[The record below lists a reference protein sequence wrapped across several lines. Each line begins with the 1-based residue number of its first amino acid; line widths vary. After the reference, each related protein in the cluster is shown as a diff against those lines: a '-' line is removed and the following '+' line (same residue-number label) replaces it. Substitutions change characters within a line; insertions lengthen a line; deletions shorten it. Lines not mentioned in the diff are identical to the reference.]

1 MGGEKMRPIK
11 KLAYLKQRLVHLKHQ
26 GAVLIISMI
35 FVLIFSTLAVS
46 MATLSGTNTQLAS
59 NQHKVGCALASAESG
74 LEVTRFWLS
83 RIIIPS
89 STSRCNYFST
99 INSALQNDLSTNYI
113 SNVYTVCD
121 GSTIT
126 IPSVTLGSAQG
137 QSFHAVITPLPTS
150 YDPNVIHV
158 DVTGVHGSI
167 TRTISVDYVFGPRPD
182 TIFDY
187 GVATKGSLSLAGN
200 AEIEGPNNV
209 SVDSDVYIASESSTL
224 ALTMKG
230 NSAIGGSVKVG
241 NPHATTDLGSR
252 ASIGGETGEGALNNV
267 FIGADQP
274 EFPTP
279 DPGYFEQY
287 VQNVFDP
294 ATDTSTDLILENI
307 RIPPDTNPTFSGN
320 ITLNGVIY
328 IETPNVVTF
337 SGGTTITGIIVG
349 NGSEE
354 DNSGTNQII
363 FRGSVDSS
371 PVSSLPDEPQFTD
384 IKDETGTFIVAPGFS
399 LSFGGNFNALALTGA
414 IAGNGIEFFGNAGGS
429 INGSIIDYSSGTMT
443 VTGNSDVY
451 FNPSSTTEIPSGFL
465 TSIGLQYDPGS
476 YVETMQ

>member
-1 MGGEKMRPIK
+1 MTPIN
-11 KLAYLKQRLVHLKHQ
+11 KLAYLKQRLVHLKSQ

-35 FVLIFSTLAVS
+35 FVLVFSALAVS
-46 MATLSGTNTQLAS
+46 MATLSGTNVQLAT

-83 RIIIPS
+83 RVIIPS
-89 STSRCNYFST
+89 STSSSNYFST
-99 INSALQNDLSTNYI
+99 INSSLYNDLATNSI
-113 SNVYTVCD
+113 SNVYTVSE

-126 IPSVTLGSAQG
+126 IPSVTLGSTQE
-137 QSFHAVITPLPTS
+137 QSFHAVITPLPTAL
-150 YDPNVIHV
+150 DPNIIRV

-182 TIFDY
+182 TVFDY
-187 GVATKGSLSLAGN
+187 GVATKGSLSLSGN

-209 SVDSDVYIASESSTL
+209 AVDSDVYIASESSLSAL
-224 ALTMKG
+224 AMRG
-230 NSAIGGSVKVG
+230 NSRIGGSVKIG
-241 NPHATTDLGSR
+241 NPNATADLGSR

-287 VQNVFDP
+287 VQSVFDP
-294 ATDTSTDLILENI
+294 ATDTTTDVTLENI
-307 RIPPDTNPTFSGN
+307 RIPADTNPDFSGN
-320 ITLNGVIY
+320 TALNGIIY

-337 SGGTTITGIIVG
+337 SGNTTITGIIVG
-349 NGSEE
+349 NGNDA
-354 DNSGTNQII
+354 DNSGTNQIV
-363 FRGSVDSS
+363 FSGNVDSS
-371 PVSSLPDEPQFTD
+371 PVSALPDESQFVGV
-384 IKDETGTFIVAPGFS
+384 KDETGTFIVAPGFS

-429 INGSIIDYSSGTMT
+429 INGSIIDYSSNGTMN
-443 VTGNSDVY
+443 VTGNSDIY
-451 FNPSSTTEIPSGFL
+451 FNPSGTTEIPAGFL
-465 TSIGLQYDPGS
+465 PSIGLQYDPDS
-476 YVETMQ
+476 YVETM

>member
-1 MGGEKMRPIK
+1 MTPIK
-11 KLAYLKQRLVHLKHQ
+11 KLVYPKPR

-35 FVLIFSTLAVS
+35 FILIFSTLAVS
-46 MATLSGTNTQLAS
+46 MATLSGTNAQLAT

-74 LEVTRFWLS
+74 LEVTRYWLS

-89 STSRCNYFST
+89 STPSSNYFST
-99 INSALQNDLSTNYI
+99 IDNSLNNDLATNSI
-113 SNVYTVCD
+113 SNVYTACD
-121 GSTIT
+121 GSIIT
-126 IPSVTLGSAQG
+126 IPSVTLGSAQE
-137 QSFHAVITPLPTS
+137 QSFRAVITPMPTAL
-150 YDPNVIHV
+150 DPSVIHV

-182 TIFDY
+182 TVFDY
-187 GVATKGSLSLAGN
+187 GVATKGSLSLSGN

-209 SVDSDVYIASESSTL
+209 SVASDVYIGSESSL
-224 ALTMKG
+224 SALKMRG
-230 NSAIGGSVKVG
+230 NSRIGGSVKVG
-241 NPHATTDLGSR
+241 NPNATADLGAR
-252 ASIGGETGEGALNNV
+252 ASIGGETGQAALDNV

-279 DPGYFEQY
+279 DPGYFDQY
-287 VQNVFDP
+287 VQNVFDSNS
-294 ATDTSTDLILENI
+294 DTTTDLTLENI

-320 ITLNGVIY
+320 ITLNGIIY

-337 SGGTTITGIIVG
+337 SGNTTITGIIVG
-349 NGSEE
+349 NGDDE
-354 DNSGTNQII
+354 DNSGTNQIL

-371 PVSSLPDEPQFTD
+371 PVSALPDESQFAS

-414 IAGNGIEFFGNAGGS
+414 IAGNGIEFFGNAGGT
-429 INGSIIDYSSGTMT
+429 INGSIIDYSSTGTMT
-443 VTGNSDVY
+443 VTGNSDIY
-451 FNPSSTTEIPSGFL
+451 FNPSGTTEIPAGFL
-465 TSIGLQYDPGS
+465 PSIGLQYDPDS

>member
-1 MGGEKMRPIK
+1 MTTIK
-11 KLAYLKQRLVHLKHQ
+11 KLAYLKQRLVHLKSQ

-35 FVLIFSTLAVS
+35 FVLIFSALAVS
-46 MATLSGTNTQLAS
+46 MATLSSTNVQLAS
-59 NQHKVGCALASAESG
+59 NQHKVDCALASAESG

-83 RIIIPS
+83 RVIIPS
-89 STSRCNYFST
+89 STSSSSYFST
-99 INSALQNDLSTNYI
+99 INSALHNDLATNSI
-113 SNVYTVCD
+113 SNVYPASD
-121 GSTIT
+121 GSIIA
-126 IPSVTLGSAQG
+126 IPSVTLGSAQE
-137 QSFHAVITPLPTS
+137 QSFHAVITPLPTAL
-150 YDPNVIHV
+150 DPNVIHV
-158 DVTGVHGSI
+158 DVTGVYGSV

-182 TIFDY
+182 TVFDY
-187 GVATKGSLSLAGN
+187 GVATKGSLSLSGN

-209 SVDSDVYIASESSTL
+209 SVDSDVYIASESSL
-224 ALTMKG
+224 SALTMTG
-230 NSAIGGSVKVG
+230 NSKIGGSVKIG
-241 NPHATTDLGSR
+241 NPNATADLGAR
-252 ASIGGETGEGALNNV
+252 ASIGGETGEAALNNV

-294 ATDTSTDLILENI
+294 ATDTTTDLTLENI

-320 ITLNGVIY
+320 ITLNGIIY

-349 NGSEE
+349 NGDDE
-354 DNSGTNQII
+354 DNSGTNQIL

-371 PVSSLPDEPQFTD
+371 PVSALPDESQFAD

-399 LSFGGNFNALALTGA
+399 LSFGGNFNALTLTGA
-414 IAGNGIEFFGNAGGS
+414 IAGNGIEFFGNSGGT
-429 INGSIIDYSSGTMT
+429 INGSIIDYSDGTMT

-451 FNPSSTTEIPSGFL
+451 FNPSGTTEIPAGFL
-465 TSIGLQYDPGS
+465 PSIGLQYDPDS